1 MPGDLKLSMMGW
13 VAAGVLTVLTFVVM
27 GLLARADRK

>member
-1 MPGDLKLSMMGW
+1 MPGDLKLSMAGW
-13 VAAGVLTVLTFVVM
+13 AAAAVFTLLTFIAM

>member
-1 MPGDLKLSMMGW
+1 MPGDLKLSVTGW
-13 VAAGVLTVLTFVVM
+13 VAAALLTVITFVIM